1 MRGPE
6 LSEGAIFAGY
16 RIEGLLA
23 RGGMGTVYHARDP
36 QNERPAALKVIGSR
50 MADDVSFRRRFAREV
65 RLAAQLDHQHVV
77 PVIDSGEFD
86 GTLYMVSA
94 LIDGRNLQQL
104 LELDGPLPP
113 SAATRV
119 IDQIGSALD
128 AAHALGLLHRDVKPG
143 NVLVEG
149 SAEQGTA
156 YLTDFGLSRH
166 VASTS
171 GLTRAGTWVGTI
183 DYAAPEQLQGLD
195 CDHRVDVYALG
206 CVLYE
211 ALTGAV
217 PFPRDREVRK
227 MIAHITEP
235 PPAVSRLRA
244 EAGAFDEVVAR
255 AMAKAPDD
263 RYPTAGELG
272 SAATAALDSQR

>member
-23 RGGMGTVYHARDP
+23 RGGMGTVYRARDP

-65 RLAAQLDHQHVV
+65 RLAAQLDHPHVV

-113 SAATRV
+113 SAATRL

-143 NVLVEG
+143 NVLLEG

-195 CDHRVDVYALG
+195 CDHRVDVYGLG

-263 RYPTAGELG
+263 RYATAGELG
-272 SAATAALDSQR
+272 SAAAAALGSQR